1 MERKREI
8 MRLSAIHDG
17 IAVKSF
23 RSQGGGE
30 GMTIVSFLVACL
42 AGMGVG
48 SGGLF
53 VIYLTLFSG
62 MPQLEAQGLNLHF
75 FIFATA
81 AALLLHARTLV
92 IPLRRLAY
100 VCGVGSI
107 GCAGG
112 AALAQHMDGDSLR
125 TVFAIVLIG
134 TGAVTLFTG
143 KSQKMQKFE
152 KTLYK

>member
-1 MERKREI
+1 
-8 MRLSAIHDG
+8 
-17 IAVKSF
+17 
-23 RSQGGGE
+23 
-30 GMTIVSFLVACL
+30 MTFASFLVACL

-53 VIYLTLFSG
+53 ILYLTMLVG
-62 MPQLEAQGLNLHF
+62 LPQIEAQGLNLHF

-81 AALLLHARTLV
+81 AALLLHAKTH
-92 IPLRRLAY
+92 PLPFLRLAY

-107 GCAGG
+107 GCAAG
-112 AALAQHMDGDSLR
+112 AYLAQQMHGGMLR
-125 TVFAIVLIG
+125 IVFACLLIV

-143 KSQKMQKFE
+143 DRRKKEKNEKNE